1 MFDYLF
7 KFQQMVAEWIAEFF
21 YWHEDKVQDF
31 VEKYDLTV
39 YQTSWLGFIK
49 GILLVI
55 ILQWLFWYGINYFVW
70 LNGQTHSSRLLFSI
84 QLDD

>member
-31 VEKYDLTV
+31 VEKYDVTV
-39 YQTSWLGFIK
+39 YQTAWLGFIK
-49 GILLVI
+49 GILFVI
-55 ILQWLFWYGINYFVW
+55 ILQWLF
-70 LNGQTHSSRLLFSI
+70 
-84 QLDD
+84 

>member
-1 MFDYLF
+1 MFDHLF
-7 KFQQMVAEWIAEFF
+7 KFQQMVAEWISEFF

-49 GILLVI
+49 GVLLVI
-55 ILQWLFWYGINYFVW
+55 ILQWIF
-70 LNGQTHSSRLLFSI
+70 
-84 QLDD
+84 